1 MDESLRTVF
10 LVCATA
16 GGTVL
21 VVQTILLVL
30 GVGADTDSDLD
41 PGDLH
46 DAGHAFGHDH
56 GHDHGHLHDHAE
68 AGDSFLKLISF
79 KTLVA
84 FVTFFGL
91 TGLASQKGG
100 LSLAPTLVISVGAGV
115 AALYI
120 VAYLMSAF
128 SRLQS
133 RGNLDLKNAVGQSAK
148 VYLRI
153 PGQRSGQGKVTVAVQ
168 GRRVEC
174 KAVTAGPEIPTGSEV
189 QVVAAS
195 RSCPRKG
202 AEHHG

>member
-1 MDESLRTVF
+1 MF
-10 LVCATA
+10 LICATA

-21 VVQTILLVL
+21 VVQTILLAL
-30 GVGADTDSDLD
+30 GVGAETDSDLD

-56 GHDHGHLHDHAE
+56 SHEHGHADAS
-68 AGDSFLKLISF
+68 DSFLKLISF

-100 LSLAPTLVISVGAGV
+100 LTTAPTLVLSVGAGV

-120 VAYLMSAF
+120 VAYLMSVL

-133 RGNLDLKNAVGQSAK
+133 RGNLDFKNAIGQSAK

-153 PGQRSGQGKVTVAVQ
+153 PGQRSGQGKVTVSLQ

-174 KAVTAGPEIPTGSEV
+174 KAITAGEEIPTGSEV

-195 RSCPRKG
+195 TAGVLEVLPAERS
-202 AEHHG
+202 

>member
-1 MDESLRTVF
+1 MDDSLRTVF
-10 LVCATA
+10 LVSATA

-21 VVQTILLVL
+21 VVQTILLAL
-30 GVGADTDSDLD
+30 GVGAETDSDLD

-46 DAGHAFGHDH
+46 DTGHAFGHDH
-56 GHDHGHLHDHAE
+56 SHDHGHADAS
-68 AGDSFLKLISF
+68 DSFLKLISF

-91 TGLASQKGG
+91 TGLASQSGG
-100 LSLAPTLVISVGAGV
+100 LTTAPTLVLSVGAGAV
-115 AALYI
+115 ALYI
-120 VAYLMSAF
+120 VAYLMSAL

-153 PGQRSGQGKVTVAVQ
+153 PGQRSGQGKVTVSLQ

-174 KAVTAGPEIPTGSEV
+174 KAVTAGEEIPTGSEV

-195 RSCPRKG
+195 TAGVLEVLPAERS
-202 AEHHG
+202 